1 MKTLFALMLIV
12 SFIAAAFFNKMSDLT
27 NAALN
32 SCVEAV
38 DLFLYLIG
46 GMCMWGGVMRIA
58 DRAGITRLL
67 SKLFR
72 PAAKRLFTGIDP
84 EGEAMGLITMNVAA
98 NILGLGN
105 AATPIG
111 ISAIQSME
119 REQRKKG
126 LIIND
131 TATRDMTVF
140 IVLNTAS
147 ITLIPQTAASIR
159 LLHGAARPFDIFP
172 CVIVTTAAALTMG
185 IIAARIRSKDE
196 LH

>member
-1 MKTLFALMLIV
+1 MKIVFAFMLIIA
-12 SFIAAAFFNKMSDLT
+12 FISAAFFGKMPDLT
-27 NAALN
+27 EAALN
-32 SCVEAV
+32 SCVTAV

-58 DRAGITRLL
+58 DKSGITRFL
-67 SKLFR
+67 SKIFR
-72 PAAKRLFTGIDP
+72 PALKRLFTGLSDS
-84 EGEAMGLITMNVAA
+84 GEAMGLITMNVAA

-111 ISAIQSME
+111 ISAIQAME
-119 REQRKKG
+119 REQRKSG
-126 LIIND
+126 LIKDN
-131 TATRDMTVF
+131 TASRDMTVF

-172 CVIVTTAAALTMG
+172 CVIVTTAVALTAG
-185 IIAARIRSKDE
+185 IIVALIKRSE
-196 LH
+196 PE

>member
-1 MKTLFALMLIV
+1 MKTVFALMLII
-12 SFIAAAFFNKMSDLT
+12 SFIAALFFGKMSELT
-27 NAALN
+27 SAALS

-46 GMCMWGGVMRIA
+46 GMCMWGGIMRIA

-72 PAAKRLFTGIDP
+72 PAAKRLFTGLDQN
-84 EGEAMGLITMNVAA
+84 GEAMGLITMNVAA

-111 ISAIQSME
+111 ISAIQAME
-119 REQRKKG
+119 REQRKNG
-126 LIIND
+126 LIKND

-147 ITLIPQTAASIR
+147 LTLIPQTAASIR

-172 CVIVTTAAALTMG
+172 CVIITTAAALLAG
-185 IIAARIRSKDE
+185 ITAALARGKE
-196 LH
+196 

>member
-185 IIAARIRSKDE
+185 IIAARIRGKDE

>member
-1 MKTLFALMLIV
+1 MLII
-12 SFIAAAFFNKMSDLT
+12 SFAAAAFFGKMSDLT
-27 NAALN
+27 SAALN
-32 SCVEAV
+32 SSVEAV
-38 DLFLYLIG
+38 ELFLYLIG
-46 GMCMWGGVMRIA
+46 GMCMWGGIMRIA

-72 PAAKRLFTGIDP
+72 PAAKRLFTGLD
-84 EGEAMGLITMNVAA
+84 ENGEAMGLITMNVAA

-111 ISAIQSME
+111 ISAMQAME
-119 REQRKKG
+119 REQCAAG
-126 LIIND
+126 LIKDN

-159 LLHGAARPFDIFP
+159 LLHGAGRPFDIFP
-172 CVIVTTAAALTMG
+172 CVVITTAAALTMG
-185 IIAARIRSKDE
+185 IIVALMKGKYKRQI
-196 LH
+196 